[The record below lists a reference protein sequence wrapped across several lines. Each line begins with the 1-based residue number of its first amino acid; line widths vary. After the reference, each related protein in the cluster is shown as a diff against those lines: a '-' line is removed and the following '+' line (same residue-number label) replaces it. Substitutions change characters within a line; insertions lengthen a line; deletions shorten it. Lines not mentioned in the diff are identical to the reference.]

1 MAEPQ
6 AKDENQEEG
15 KEQVEAEAGNAETP
29 AKVVTVSQTVSTV
42 DNVEREKLTA
52 EIARLKDELEKS
64 NREAAKSKDEGDKEH
79 KEKILKL
86 EEELSLLGKEKS
98 RYEQQATDSKQVSE
112 LMFTY
117 FLTNSHTRSLLKLDV
132 NLLDIRV

>member
-29 AKVVTVSQTVSTV
+29 AKVVTVTQTVSTL
-42 DNVEREKLTA
+42 DNEEREKLTA

-64 NREAAKSKDEGDKEH
+64 KDEAAKSKDEGDKEH

-117 FLTNSHTRSLLKLDV
+117 FLTNSHTRNLLKLDV
-132 NLLDIRV
+132 NLLDFRV